1 MKIIELRS
9 RNVKKVK
16 AIEIKPKENVVVISG
31 KNGQGKT
38 SILDSIWYA
47 LDGKTSLK
55 NTPMPIREGTK
66 RAEIQ
71 VVLDDLIITRH
82 WTDNSKTYL
91 KVSDGKGRTYNSPQE
106 MLNSFIGKLTFD
118 PLEFAQMKEKDQ
130 RELLLNVTK
139 IDIDSWDSDITTA
152 REERTIKGREVKML
166 TGEREEVTIEDLP
179 EEVISVNGINE
190 ELQEAMAV
198 NSKIE
203 NTNRLREKTL
213 EEIQILKAKIAEY
226 DDYLETHTI
235 IPVDSLKEKLNN
247 SQEINEQVRAKERN
261 RVADEKQNK
270 AQTEYDEY
278 TTKIEK
284 LEKGKADILSN
295 ATMPIDGLG
304 INDDGVTF
312 NNIPFGQLSS
322 SEQLKISLGIAMALN
337 PQLKVIRI
345 TDGSLLDDDN
355 MEVIKKL
362 AEEKDFQIWIEKV
375 DGSGAI
381 GFYIEDGEVVAENND
396 DLPF

>member
-278 TTKIEK
+278 TTKIEE
-284 LEKGKADILSN
+284 LEQGKADILSD
-295 ATMPIDGLG
+295 AIMPIDGLG
-304 INDDGVTF
+304 ISGEGVTY
-312 NNIPFGQLSS
+312 NDIPFGQLSS
-322 SEQLKISLGIAMALN
+322 SEQLKVSLGIAMALN

-355 MEVIKKL
+355 MEIIKKL
-362 AEEKDFQIWIEKV
+362 AKEKDFQIWIEKV
-375 DGSGAI
+375 DGSGTI
-381 GFYIEDGEVVAENND
+381 GFYIEDGEVKYDND
-396 DLPF
+396 DVPF

>member
-91 KVSDGKGRTYNSPQE
+91 KVTDGKGRTYNSPQE
-106 MLNSFIGKLTFD
+106 LLNSFIGKLTFD

-139 IDIDSWDSDITTA
+139 IDIDSWDSEIATA
-152 REERTIKGREVKML
+152 REERTIKGREVKLL
-166 TGEREEVTIEDLP
+166 TGEREEVTLEDLP
-179 EEVISVNGINE
+179 EKVISVTDINN
-190 ELQEAMAV
+190 ELQEAILRNAKV
-198 NSKIE
+198 EERIRNREQALKDIE
-203 NTNRLREKTL
+203 K
-213 EEIQILKAKIAEY
+213 LKELVSLCDEY
-226 DDYLETHTI
+226 LKEYKP
-235 IPVDSLKEKLNN
+235 IPVDSLKEKLND
-247 SQEINEQVRAKERN
+247 SQEINEQVRARDRN
-261 RVADEKQNK
+261 KIADEKENK
-270 AQTEYDEY
+270 AQAEYDKY
-278 TTKIEK
+278 TAKIEE
-284 LEKGKADILSN
+284 LEQGKADILSD
-295 ATMPIDGLG
+295 AIMPIDGLG
-304 INDDGVTF
+304 INGEGVTY

-322 SEQLKISLGIAMALN
+322 SEQLKVSLGIAMALN

-355 MEVIKKL
+355 MAVIEQMAKD
-362 AEEKDFQIWIEKV
+362 KDFQIWIEKV
-375 DGSGAI
+375 DGSGTI
-381 GFYIEDGEVVAENND
+381 GFYIEDGEVKAENND